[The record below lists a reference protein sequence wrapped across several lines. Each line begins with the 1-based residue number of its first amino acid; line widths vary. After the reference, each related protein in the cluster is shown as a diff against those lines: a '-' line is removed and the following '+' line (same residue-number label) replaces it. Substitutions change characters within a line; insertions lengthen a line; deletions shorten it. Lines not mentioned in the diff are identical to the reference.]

1 MRKILVL
8 LALLPLSLM
17 GQDRI
22 YSALDS
28 IEFSGRSLWLGNDW
42 RFQKGDNP
50 DWAQPEFDD
59 SSWKSFTETS
69 DLVKLDSVET
79 LGINEIVWYRK
90 YIKLGRNLND
100 ILLLRVFQTGAME
113 IFLDGKL
120 LYSFGTIN
128 PDPKKAE
135 AYNPWFKEMFPL
147 KLSPYGEHTLAV
159 RFMNL
164 KPPGPVLASPLYPQA
179 LLRIS
184 PFSHI
189 NPKEFKLNYGDAQNE
204 YWTNAMYVVSG
215 IAIFM
220 FVLFLLYFLFF
231 PTERLNGYFALCG
244 LVFCFFM
251 VANIMTLE
259 SIGSGYYSNLAV
271 QILAILYLLL
281 ALFCIYR
288 IFERPLGRFFWGLT
302 LLGGGCIMGII
313 LFGLDVLLPIF
324 GGLAIFETIRISILS
339 IKTHRVGA
347 LIFLASGVLHI
358 IFFAIIFIDILD
370 ILEEQDFRNYYPLG
384 FVVLPMCI
392 AIYLGYAFGKRSQEL
407 RLNLEQVRKLSEE
420 KEAIL
425 EEQKRTLEEQVRE
438 RTESLNTS
446 LRNLKETQ
454 SQLIHSEKMAS
465 LGELTAG
472 IAHEIKNPLN
482 FVNNFSEVSQELIDE
497 MKAEIA
503 ARDFKE
509 VEAIAEDLKQNLE
522 KINHHGQRADSIV
535 KGMLQHS
542 RSGDGKKEPTNLNAL
557 ADEYLRLAYHG
568 LRAKDKSFN
577 ATLETDFDPDVKK
590 VNVVPQEIG
599 RVLLNLFTNAFH
611 AVSEKK
617 REAPE
622 DYEPTVAVRTR
633 KTAKG
638 VEIRVE
644 DNGKGIPPGV
654 QGKIFQPF
662 FTTKKTG
669 EGTGLGLSM
678 SYDIV
683 TKGHNGQ
690 LKVES
695 TQGRGAVFFVILP
708 TDTPDQ

>member
-28 IEFSGRSLWLGNDW
+28 IEYSGRWLWLGSDW

-59 SSWKSFTETS
+59 SSWKSFTRTS
-69 DLVKLDSVET
+69 NLVILDSVET

-90 YIKLGRNLND
+90 YLKLGRNLND

-128 PDPKKAE
+128 QDPNKAE
-135 AYNPWFKEMFPL
+135 AHNPWTKEMFPL
-147 KLSPYGEHTLAV
+147 PLSPYDEHTLAI

-164 KPPGPVLASPLYPQA
+164 KPPGPVLANPRLSGA
-179 LLRIS
+179 FLRVI

-189 NPKEFKLNYGDAQNE
+189 NPKEFKLTYGDAQKE
-204 YWTNAMYVVSG
+204 YWTNAMYLVSG

-244 LVFCFFM
+244 LLFCFFM
-251 VANIMTLE
+251 VANIMNLE

-271 QILAILYLLL
+271 GILAILYFLLFL
-281 ALFCIYR
+281 YCIYR
-288 IFERPLGRFFWGLT
+288 IFERPLGRFFWGVT
-302 LLGGGCIMGII
+302 LLGGGCIMGFI

-324 GGLAIFETIRISILS
+324 GGLVIFETIRISILS
-339 IKTHRVGA
+339 LKTHRVGA

-358 IFFAIIFIDILD
+358 IFMAIIFIDILD
-370 ILEEQDFRNYYPLG
+370 IFEEQDFRNYYPLG

-407 RLNLEQVRKLSEE
+407 RLNLERVQRLSEE
-420 KEAIL
+420 KETIL
-425 EEQKRTLEEQVRE
+425 EGQKKNLEKQVKE
-438 RTESLNTS
+438 RTKSLNAS
-446 LRNLKETQ
+446 LRHLKDTQ
-454 SQLIHSEKMAS
+454 TQLIQSEKMAS

-482 FVNNFSEVSQELIDE
+482 FVNNFSEVSRELIDE

-503 ARDFKE
+503 AKDFKE

-522 KINHHGQRADSIV
+522 KINHHGQRADNIV

-577 ATLETDFDPDVKK
+577 ATLETDFDPAVKK
-590 VNVVPQEIG
+590 VNVIPQDIG
-599 RVLLNLFTNAFH
+599 RVLLNLYTNAFH
-611 AVSEKK
+611 AVDERKQKEKK
-617 REAPE
+617 
-622 DYEPTVAVRTR
+622 DYTPTVSV
-633 KTAKG
+633 KTQKTKEG
-638 VEIRVE
+638 VEITVS
-644 DNGKGIPPGV
+644 DNGGGIPDNIRE
-654 QGKIFQPF
+654 KIFQPF
-662 FTTKKTG
+662 FTTKPTG
-669 EGTGLGLSM
+669 EGTGLGLSI

-683 TKGHNGQ
+683 TKGHGGDLRMEKN
-690 LKVES
+690 EP
-695 TQGRGAVFFVILP
+695 QGTRFIINLP
-708 TDTPDQ
+708 IQ